1 MKKLCLLFIVIASLS
16 AGGCATLTSSENQQ
30 LALTTKAEDGQAV
43 EGVKCSFRNDKG
55 SWEGTSPGF
64 VTIHRSAEDLNVEC
78 RKEGMQDGLLRAVS
92 RAAGGMF
99 GNIIFG
105 GGIGA
110 LIDHSKG
117 TGYNYPDS
125 LPVVMGKSVIVDRR
139 DQGAPAQQAGNGT
152 APADPSAPVASAAP
166 PAPLGAPS
174 GWQK

>member
-1 MKKLCLLFIVIASLS
+1 MKKFCALFVVAAALS

-30 LALTTKAEDGQAV
+30 LALTTKSDDGKAI

-64 VTIHRSAEDLNVEC
+64 ITVHRSAQDLSVEC
-78 RKEGMQDGLLRAVS
+78 KKDGMQDGILRAVS

-110 LIDHSKG
+110 LIDHTKG
-117 TGYNYPDS
+117 TGYNYPDA
-125 LPVVMGKSVIVDRR
+125 LPVVMGQSVTVDRR
-139 DQGAPAQQAGNGT
+139 DQAPAAQTAAQGS
-152 APADPSAPVASAAP
+152 APATAAP
-166 PAPLGAPS
+166 AAPAAATQEVAGT
-174 GWQK
+174 K

>member
-1 MKKLCLLFIVIASLS
+1 MKKICTLLIVIAALAS
-16 AGGCATLTSSENQQ
+16 GGCATLTSSENQQ
-30 LALTTKAEDGQAV
+30 LALTTTGDDGKTV

-64 VTIHRSAEDLNVEC
+64 ITVRRSAEDLNVEC
-78 RKEGMQDGLLRAVS
+78 KKDGQQDGMLRAIS

-117 TGYNYPDS
+117 TGYNYPDA
-125 LPVVMGKSVIVDRR
+125 LPVVMGKSVVADRR
-139 DQGAPAQQAGNGT
+139 EQQAATQSSVPGAPPGSA
-152 APADPSAPVASAAP
+152 PSAPPAAEN
-166 PAPLGAPS
+166 
-174 GWQK
+174 K